1 MLKPMRGSK
10 FFAAIATNANSA
22 RVEVDFEFSDLVSKD
37 GLYLEVG
44 FGFII
49 SPQAG
54 DERRTGGFVQIKLNL
69 SQSIQRDNKPTKF
82 T

>member
-37 GLYLEVG
+37 A
-44 FGFII
+44 FIWELG
-49 SPQAG
+49 S
-54 DERRTGGFVQIKLNL
+54 T
-69 SQSIQRDNKPTKF
+69 S
-82 T
+82 